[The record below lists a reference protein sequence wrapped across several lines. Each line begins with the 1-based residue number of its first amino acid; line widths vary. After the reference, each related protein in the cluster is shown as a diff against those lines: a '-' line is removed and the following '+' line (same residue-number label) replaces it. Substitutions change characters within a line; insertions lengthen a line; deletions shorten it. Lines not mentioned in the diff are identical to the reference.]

1 MSAPDASD
9 PGDGP
14 AVAVET
20 GWFRF
25 GVVLAILQLAFLA
38 LVIGLLQVDV
48 VLGLIAAVTLS
59 IVGGI
64 AITVYVLWWK

>member
-1 MSAPDASD
+1 MSAPDAND
-9 PGDGP
+9 PTDGS
-14 AVAVET
+14 AVAIET
-20 GWFRF
+20 DWFRF

-48 VLGLIAAVTLS
+48 VLGLIAAVVLS
-59 IVGGI
+59 TVGGI

>member
-1 MSAPDASD
+1 MSASDAND
-9 PGDGP
+9 PSDGP
-14 AVAVET
+14 TVAVET

-25 GVVLAILQLAFLA
+25 GVALAVLQLVFLA
-38 LVIGLLQVDV
+38 LVIGLLQIDV

-64 AITVYVLWWK
+64 AITVYVLWLK